1 MSIFRLHMV
10 VLSIFTQQTLAL
22 KSSFSG
28 RGSDGGALFTSGEQ
42 KRYGVIDACASMA
55 AMFLT

>member
-1 MSIFRLHMV
+1 MV